1 MDRRAAL
8 QLRGGDPLDLHGV
21 VGNEPVAALDQK
33 QIDFSISEY
42 VMRLYQNGSASGTG
56 TQKAKW
62 SVYTSDLKS
71 KYAESTTG
79 TASNAKVTL
88 LLEWQ

>member
-1 MDRRAAL
+1 MGKNILKNSKNLEYVQTEVKIMSAL
-8 QLRGGDPLDLHGV
+8 ND
-21 VGNEPVAALDQK
+21 ESKK
-33 QIDFSISEY
+33 QIDFGVSEY
-42 VMRLYQNGSASGTG
+42 VMRLYQNGSNSGTG